1 MQDVSIEA
9 PFLPSKLF
17 VRIQADACDMI
28 ANKCQASTI
37 LPALMYDD
45 HEVLVLY

>member
-1 MQDVSIEA
+1 MQEVSIEV
-9 PFLPSKLF
+9 PFLPSKVF

-37 LPALMYDD
+37 LPALMCDD
-45 HEVLVLY
+45 HEVFVLY